1 MRSERDCFRPQCG
14 NARLGRGRAPAYPGL
29 TTRKRGCSRS
39 SWKKVNKAN
48 AVIQKGTRNQVNFK
62 KSQKDVAKNAK
73 ELVKLAKEAK
83 LIKSAVKNA
92 KDLTDPD
99 KKWEEMM
106 EDFIKTSDKLYG
118 VANKAD
124 APYQKAKDAFGAVKK
139 LADQHGLQ
147 GRRELGAICRVGA
160 THRKRCEDGGLHPP
174 YNDAIVAARYVG
186 PPNQRRLSTTCCALS
201 R

>member
-1 MRSERDCFRPQCG
+1 MNRKGIAFVLSAG
-14 NARLGRGRAPAYPGL
+14 MLVLVVVGASLSRADDKEEGPLAKL
-29 TTRKRGCSRS
+29 ME
-39 SWKKVNKAN
+39 KVNKAN
-48 AVIQKGTRNQVNFK
+48 AVIQKGTRNQVNYK

-92 KDLTDPD
+92 KDVTNPD

-124 APYQKAKDAFGAVKK
+124 APFQNAKDAFGAVKK
-139 LADQHGLQ
+139 SCADCHVVFKV
-147 GRRELGAICRVGA
+147 E
-160 THRKRCEDGGLHPP
+160 E
-174 YNDAIVAARYVG
+174 NF
-186 PPNQRRLSTTCCALS
+186 
-201 R
+201 